1 MDLRET
7 FATICAACA
16 MPRAGRRMN
25 LPMKLKISRSYQSQI
40 EKGVYHVSI
49 SVIGK
54 LTNALDAE
62 PDEFLKRAKR
72 GRPSGTGKC
81 GNGSPPARP
90 FLGRLAAV

>member
-1 MDLRET
+1 MAYE
-7 FATICAACA
+7 A
-16 MPRAGRRMN
+16 
-25 LPMKLKISRSYQSQI
+25 KISRSYLSQI

-72 GRPSGTGKC
+72 GR
-81 GNGSPPARP
+81 N
-90 FLGRLAAV
+90 